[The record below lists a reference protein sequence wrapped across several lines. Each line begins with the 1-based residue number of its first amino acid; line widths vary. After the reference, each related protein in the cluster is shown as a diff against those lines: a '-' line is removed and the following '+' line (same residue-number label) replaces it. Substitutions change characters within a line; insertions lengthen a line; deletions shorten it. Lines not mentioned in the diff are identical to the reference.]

1 MSIEDNK
8 RLVRAFNSHFA
19 HSDIDR
25 ILDLMTDDCTWWING
40 KPDLFPVTGTKSKAQ
55 FGDIL
60 RGVHASIE
68 GGMPMEVIGLV
79 AEGDQVAAELRA
91 RATTKT
97 GRSYDNR
104 YLMLYTVR
112 DGKVSDVREYTDL
125 MTIADVFYAPESSS
139 ADGGA
144 PIRPSPVEGPV
155 IAPVAGETPCPQ
167 AAKAVVA
174 EFLGH
179 FRTADVHALTQM
191 MTEDAVWWTNGR
203 TDLWAGAGSRTR
215 SEIADTWRGL
225 FSRLD
230 GGLDMAVLSM
240 VAEGFEVAAQARA
253 RATTRTGQVY
263 DNGYHFL
270 VTVRD
275 GKVAAVK
282 DYTDLLH
289 AAVVFS

>member
-19 HSDIDR
+19 HSDIDQ
-25 ILDLMTDDCTWWING
+25 ILDLMTDDCSWWING
-40 KPDLFPVTGTKSKAQ
+40 KPDLFPVTGTKSKAE

-60 RGVHASIE
+60 RGIHASIE

-91 RATTKT
+91 RAKTKT

-104 YLMLYTVR
+104 YLMLYTLR
-112 DGKVSDVREYTDL
+112 DGKVSAVREYTDL
-125 MTIADVFYAPESSS
+125 MTITDVFYAPESSS
-139 ADGGA
+139 ADGA
-144 PIRPSPVEGPV
+144 SIRPSPVEGPV
-155 IAPVAGETPCPQ
+155 IAPVSGDTPSPE
-167 AAKAVVA
+167 AAKAVVG

-179 FRTADVHALTQM
+179 FRTADVRALIRM

-203 TDLWAGAGSRTR
+203 PDLWAGAGSRTR
-215 SEIADTWRGL
+215 SEMADIWRGL
-225 FSRLD
+225 FARLD

-240 VAEGFEVAAQARA
+240 VAEGSEVAVQARA

-270 VTVRD
+270 VTVQD
-275 GKVAAVK
+275 GKVTVVK